1 VEAHRGL
8 GLLDELPPTSR
19 GRLLASAHEIEVPH
33 GGVLYREKDTPRCA
47 VVRAGLVRVFLRS
60 ARGRQVTVRYARPGE
75 VLGVAAAVA
84 GPSPVAVEALL
95 DSTLLM
101 FDATAL
107 ADEARRDARVAW
119 AVAGELGRRL
129 YEALD
134 EVGANAFG
142 SVRERIARHL
152 LDASS
157 PGKEGRLVVAITQ
170 QQLADAV
177 GSAREVV
184 ARALRALRAE
194 GLVRSRPGG
203 LVLLD
208 PGGLARVAGGER
220 DGV

>member
-1 VEAHRGL
+1 
-8 GLLDELPPTSR
+8 
-19 GRLLASAHEIEVPH
+19 
-33 GGVLYREKDTPRCA
+33 
-47 VVRAGLVRVFLRS
+47 
-60 ARGRQVTVRYARPGE
+60 
-75 VLGVAAAVA
+75 
-84 GPSPVAVEALL
+84 
-95 DSTLLM
+95 
-101 FDATAL
+101 
-107 ADEARRDARVAW
+107 VAW